1 VLVKAKADVNALDSK
16 GRNALNLLCT
26 VGGDSTAARL
36 LINAGCDVNHADDH
50 KITPLMGAAAAGA
63 SDLLSILC
71 KAGAEID
78 RQNTNGETAL
88 DRAVF
93 FNKADIVR
101 YLLQKGADGR
111 AALLAFAGLQDRREA
126 VKALINGGVEVNITD
141 KRGYTPLR
149 VAVER
154 GDREIV
160 KLLIEKGADVN
171 AKVSGLNSI
180 LELAERKGYY
190 DIAFLL
196 KNTGAH

>member
-1 VLVKAKADVNALDSK
+1 
-16 GRNALNLLCT
+16 
-26 VGGDSTAARL
+26 
-36 LINAGCDVNHADDH
+36 
-50 KITPLMGAAAAGA
+50 
-63 SDLLSILC
+63 
-71 KAGAEID
+71 
-78 RQNTNGETAL
+78 
-88 DRAVF
+88 
-93 FNKADIVR
+93 
-101 YLLQKGADGR
+101 
-111 AALLAFAGLQDRREA
+111 
-126 VKALINGGVEVNITD
+126 
-141 KRGYTPLR
+141 